1 MLTHSAVAVSRVLG
15 RGVTL
20 VPEQKPREL
29 PILEI
34 FGIGHYPF
42 SVFLI
47 KTLHGYGYMLHFSSL
62 PVQLALAVGRR
73 LGRLS
78 ASQVL

>member
-34 FGIGHYPF
+34 FGIPL
-42 SVFLI
+42 VI
-47 KTLHGYGYMLHFSSL
+47 TL
-62 PVQLALAVGRR
+62 
-73 LGRLS
+73 
-78 ASQVL
+78 SQYS